1 MRGAERFAPMNRQVF
16 LASSAALVAL
26 PRIAKATGGLDVA
39 DQAAQHPMRVLLAS
53 GTFELPRPIDAW
65 HFAWGERT
73 YRGSFATIALAD
85 GRSGLV
91 NTLPLDA
98 YLAGVLSKEVSP
110 SWPAASQQ
118 AQAIVARTY
127 ALGKLRPLKLY
138 DVVASEA
145 DQRYD
150 GIDGESV
157 EGRSAVEMTG
167 GTIVTF
173 AGAPARVAYSSC
185 CGGETADSGD
195 VWNTP
200 YPYLRAIVDPHC
212 ANSPGYTWQV
222 DVPTTAMQ
230 SAFGSDL
237 AGIGA
242 LRAVELAGTSPA
254 DRPRAIRFI
263 GESAT
268 FEASPNR
275 FRSSLGTSVVRSTFV
290 RAVAFAPGASSVS
303 VSGTGHGH
311 GVGLCQWGAREFGAG
326 GASAHDIVA
335 FYFPG
340 TDLGRA

>member
-1 MRGAERFAPMNRQVF
+1 MNRQAF
-16 LASSAALVAL
+16 LASSAALVAF
-26 PRIAKATGGLDVA
+26 PRLARATGGLDVA
-39 DQAAQHPMRVLLAS
+39 DQPAQHPVRVLLAS
-53 GTFELPRPIDAW
+53 GAFEMPRPIDAW
-65 HFAWGERT
+65 HFAWGNRT
-73 YRGSFATIALAD
+73 YRGNFDTIALPD
-85 GRSGLV
+85 GRPGLV

-110 SWPAASQQ
+110 SWPATSQQ
-118 AQAIVARTY
+118 AQAIVARTF
-127 ALGKLRPLKLY
+127 ALGRLRPLRPY

-157 EGRSAVEMTG
+157 EGRAAVEMTG

-173 AGAPARVAYSSC
+173 AGAPAHVAYSSC

-200 YPYLRAIVDPHC
+200 YPYLRTIVDPHC
-212 ANSPGYTWQV
+212 ANSPGYAWQV
-222 DVPTTAMQ
+222 DVPTTALQ
-230 SAFGSDL
+230 RAFGSDL
-237 AGIGA
+237 AGIGP
-242 LRAVELAGTSPA
+242 LRAVEVAAATPV
-254 DRPRAIRFI
+254 DRPREIRFV

-275 FRSSLGTSVVRSTFV
+275 FRSSLGTSIVRSTFV
-290 RAVAFAPGASSVS
+290 RSVALAADGTSVG

-311 GVGLCQWGAREFGAG
+311 GVGLCQWGARDLGAS
-326 GASAHDIVA
+326 GASARDIIA

-340 TDLGRA
+340 TDFGRA

>member
-1 MRGAERFAPMNRQVF
+1 
-16 LASSAALVAL
+16 
-26 PRIAKATGGLDVA
+26 
-39 DQAAQHPMRVLLAS
+39 MRVLLAS
-53 GTFELPRPIDAW
+53 GVFEMPRPIDAW

-73 YRGSFATIALAD
+73 YRGSFATVALPD
-85 GRSGLV
+85 GRPGLV

-110 SWPAASQQ
+110 SWPAAAQQ

-127 ALGKLRPLKLY
+127 ALGKLRPLKPY

-150 GIDGESV
+150 GIAGESV
-157 EGRSAVEMTG
+157 EGRAAIEMTI

-173 AGAPARVAYSSC
+173 AGAPAHVAYSSC

-200 YPYLRAIVDPHC
+200 YPYLRAVVDPHC
-212 ANSPGYTWQV
+212 ANSPGYTWQA
-222 DVPTTAMQ
+222 DVPTTSMQ
-230 SAFGSDL
+230 AAFSSEL
-237 AGIGA
+237 ASIGA
-242 LRAVELAGTSPA
+242 LRAIELTATTPL
-254 DRPRAIRFI
+254 DRPHAIRFVGDSSI
-263 GESAT
+263 

-290 RAVAFAPGASSVS
+290 RAIALAPDGSSVS
-303 VSGTGHGH
+303 VGGTGRGH
-311 GVGLCQWGAREFGAG
+311 GVGLCQWGARAFGAS

-340 TDLGRA
+340 TDFGRS

>member
-1 MRGAERFAPMNRQVF
+1 
-16 LASSAALVAL
+16 
-26 PRIAKATGGLDVA
+26 
-39 DQAAQHPMRVLLAS
+39 MRVLLAS
-53 GTFELPRPIDAW
+53 GVFEMPRSIDAW
-65 HFAWGERT
+65 HFAWGTRT
-73 YRGSFATIALAD
+73 YRGTFSTITLLD

-127 ALGKLRPLKLY
+127 ALGKLRPLKPY

-173 AGAPARVAYSSC
+173 AGTPAHVAYSSC

-212 ANSPGYTWQV
+212 ANSPGYTWQT
-222 DVPTTAMQ
+222 DVPTAAMQ
-230 SAFGSDL
+230 SAFGADY

-242 LRAVELAGTSPA
+242 LRSIELTATSPA
-254 DRPRAIRFI
+254 DRPRAIRFV
-263 GESAT
+263 GESAI

-275 FRSSLGTSVVRSTFV
+275 FRASLGTSIVRSTFV
-290 RAVAFAPGASSVS
+290 RAVALAPGGSSVS
-303 VSGTGHGH
+303 VSGTGRGH
-311 GVGLCQWGAREFGAG
+311 GVGLCQWGARDLGAS
-326 GASAHDIVA
+326 GASARDIVA

-340 TDLGRA
+340 TDLGHA